1 MAVLCPLEPH
11 PNSAGA
17 SRLFFEAGGELPLK
31 KPELQQV
38 NKEKLKGQIFVADT
52 FLFCCVDAAGNRL
65 ASSALGRMSI
75 LQHSRL

>member
-52 FLFCCVDAAGNRL
+52 FYFAVLMLLGTAWPPLPWAG
-65 ASSALGRMSI
+65 
-75 LQHSRL
+75 